1 MKIFT
6 GNAAN
11 LPPRQWD
18 DKGKTF
24 DEDVYVD
31 TEAGFR
37 VLGTAG
43 EQVTSEYHAAVI
55 AGCDKGGKPA
65 PKENKG
71 GKPAT
76 ENK

>member
-6 GNAAN
+6 GNSDD
-11 LPPRQWD
+11 LPERRWD
-18 DKGKTF
+18 DKGNVF

-31 TEAGFR
+31 TETGFR

-43 EQVTSEYHAAVI
+43 EPVSQEYFDAVTE
-55 AGCDKGGKPA
+55 GCKGAKPKPA
-65 PKENKG
+65 ENKG